1 MKMRVI
7 MCPVDRAPYVTWIED
22 SLENLQRTVGG
33 YIECFT
39 FAKDAAIICNEEG
52 RMMGLPENKSLPLSG
67 FRGDCFVCGVDG
79 ESLVSLGDEPKK
91 MLLHWC
97 RKRWEKAQRG
107 LKGESTE
114 M

>member
-1 MKMRVI
+1 

-33 YIECFT
+33 YIEYFT
-39 FAKDAAIICNEEG
+39 FAKDAVIVCNEEG
-52 RMMGLPENKSLPLSG
+52 RMMGLSENKSLLLSG
-67 FRGDCFVCGVDG
+67 FRGDCFICGVDG
-79 ESLVSLGDEPKK
+79 ENFVSLGDEQRKT
-91 MLLHWC
+91 LLHWC
-97 RKRWEKAQRG
+97 KKRWEKAQRG